1 MKYTLAPLALIAATG
16 FVTPAQAADDQ
27 QNTIRQLE
35 QRIQQLED
43 TLNSRM
49 EMMADAIDAQQQASA
64 LSKVHF
70 GGYGELNY
78 QNLSADGV
86 DDKQIDFRRWILFVG
101 YDFSDRVHFHS
112 EFEVEHTVVPGS
124 DGEGAVELEQAFLQF
139 DLSDTQQLKTGIQLV
154 PVGIVNETHEPTTYY
169 GVERPVLETTII
181 PTTWYV
187 GAIMYSQQFASGL
200 SYDVMLSEGMKTDDP
215 TTDADADPFDLKA
228 GKQKA
233 SNADAYDLASTL
245 RLRYTGVR
253 GLELAAYAQ
262 YQPDLD
268 QSAEDSYAES
278 ATLLG
283 GHLVYQLNDV
293 TIKGMYARWDL
304 AGDAAKAAGKQVQDG
319 GQLEVSWRPIS
330 AVGVFARHTA
340 WSQVEDENQTQF
352 NAGVNYYPVADVVFK
367 FDYQLQNEAA
377 GNTDGFY
384 LGMGYQF

>member
-27 QNTIRQLE
+27 QDTIRQLE

-86 DDKQIDFRRWILFVG
+86 DDKQLDFRRWILFVG

-124 DGEGAVELEQAFLQF
+124 DGEVAVELEQAFLQF

-169 GVERPVLETTII
+169 GVDRPVL
-181 PTTWYV
+181 
-187 GAIMYSQQFASGL
+187 
-200 SYDVMLSEGMKTDDP
+200 D
-215 TTDADADPFDLKA
+215 
-228 GKQKA
+228 
-233 SNADAYDLASTL
+233 
-245 RLRYTGVR
+245 
-253 GLELAAYAQ
+253 
-262 YQPDLD
+262 
-268 QSAEDSYAES
+268 
-278 ATLLG
+278 
-283 GHLVYQLNDV
+283 HLVCRRYH
-293 TIKGMYARWDL
+293 
-304 AGDAAKAAGKQVQDG
+304 VQPAICQWPELRRD
-319 GQLEVSWRPIS
+319 
-330 AVGVFARHTA
+330 AVGRH
-340 WSQVEDENQTQF
+340 ENRRPHHRCRCRS
-352 NAGVNYYPVADVVFK
+352 V
-367 FDYQLQNEAA
+367 
-377 GNTDGFY
+377 
-384 LGMGYQF
+384 

>member
-1 MKYTLAPLALIAATG
+1 M
-16 FVTPAQAADDQ
+16 
-27 QNTIRQLE
+27 
-35 QRIQQLED
+35 
-43 TLNSRM
+43 
-49 EMMADAIDAQQQASA
+49 
-64 LSKVHF
+64 
-70 GGYGELNY
+70 
-78 QNLSADGV
+78 
-86 DDKQIDFRRWILFVG
+86 
-101 YDFSDRVHFHS
+101 
-112 EFEVEHTVVPGS
+112 EHTVVPGS

-340 WSQVEDENQTQF
+340 WSQVEDVNQTQF